1 MHSYLIMTDY
11 YVYLHRKASSGEVF
25 YVGKGKTR
33 RAYDKFGRS
42 KWWQRT
48 VAKHGLIVE
57 IKESGLQEWY
67 AFERE
72 AELIAYYGRSDLN
85 QGALVNTTDGGE
97 GASGSHQ
104 SVETRNRRSV
114 SNVGKKRSDESK
126 AIMKA
131 AQQKF
136 ILDNPQVIELR
147 RGAHRHE
154 MKRVIRG
161 DGVIYDSIHAAG
173 SAMTAMGYS
182 QTSYCKISSCCN
194 GKRKTAFGFTWRF
207 ENATR

>member
-1 MHSYLIMTDY
+1 MFDY
-11 YVYLHRKASSGEVF
+11 YVYLHRKATTGEVF

-33 RAYDKFGRS
+33 RAYDRFGRS
-42 KWWQRT
+42 NWWQRT

-72 AELIAYYGRSDLN
+72 AELIAYYGRADLKN
-85 QGALVNTTDGGE
+85 GSLVNTTDGGE
-97 GASGSHQ
+97 GSSGNVQ
-104 SVETRNRRSV
+104 SNETRRRRSAAHF
-114 SNVGKKRSDESK
+114 GKKRSDESK

-136 ILDNPQVIELR
+136 ILDNPHAIER
-147 RGAHRHE
+147 RRDAHRHE
-154 MKRVIRG
+154 MKRVVRG
-161 DGVIYDSIHAAG
+161 DGVVYESIHVAG
-173 SAMTAMGYS
+173 LAMVDMGYS
-182 QTSYCKISSCCN
+182 QKSYCKISSCCN

-207 ENATR
+207 ENAT

>member
-1 MHSYLIMTDY
+1 MSDY
-11 YVYLHRKASSGEVF
+11 YVYLHRKATTGEVF

-33 RAYDKFGRS
+33 RAYDRFGRS
-42 KWWQRT
+42 SWWQRT
-48 VAKHGLIVE
+48 VAKHGLIIE

-72 AELIAYYGRSDLN
+72 AELIAYYGRSDLKH
-85 QGALVNTTDGGE
+85 GLLVNTTDGGE
-97 GASGSHQ
+97 GSSGNHQ
-104 SVETRNRRSV
+104 SAETRRRRSE
-114 SNVGKKRSDESK
+114 SHFGKKRSDESK

-136 ILDNPQVIELR
+136 IRDNPHAIER
-147 RGAHRHE
+147 RRDAHRHE

-161 DGVIYDSIHAAG
+161 DGVVYDSIHVAG
-173 SAMTAMGYS
+173 LAMADMGYS

-207 ENATR
+207 ENAT